1 VSWNASTSDQVVG
14 YRIYFGTASRT
25 YQQSVG
31 NGFNV
36 GNTTSYRITGLTTG
50 RTYFVAVTAVD
61 AGGRES
67 DLSEEKSKAIP

>member
-1 VSWNASTSDQVVG
+1 M
-14 YRIYFGTASRT
+14 
-25 YQQSVG
+25 G

-50 RTYFVAVTAVD
+50 RTYFFAVTAVD
-61 AGGRES
+61 ASGRES